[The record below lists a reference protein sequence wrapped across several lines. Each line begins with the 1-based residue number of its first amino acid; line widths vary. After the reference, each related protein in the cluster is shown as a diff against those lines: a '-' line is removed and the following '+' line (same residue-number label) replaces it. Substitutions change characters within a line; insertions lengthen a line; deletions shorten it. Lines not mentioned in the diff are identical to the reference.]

1 MIYFNPIAILH
12 KVIRMA
18 RIYYDNDADLGI
30 LEGKTIAVIGFGN
43 QGSAQAQNMRD
54 SGLDVII
61 GSRRGRGW
69 DNAEEEGFDVIPIE
83 EAAEK
88 ADIVHILIP
97 DEIQAD
103 VYKKKIEKNLKEG
116 NALMFSHGFNIRFK
130 CIEPPD
136 FVDVIMVAPK
146 GPGILVRETFLDGF
160 GTPALIA
167 IEQDYTGKAKETVL
181 ALAKAIGATRA
192 GVLETT
198 FTEETETDLFG
209 EQVDLCGGVTELI
222 KASFDTLVEN
232 GYQPELAYF
241 ETLHELKLI
250 TDLIQAGG
258 LEYMWTCV
266 SNTAEYGG
274 RTRGKRIITP
284 EVRENMK
291 EILRDIQTDKFAREW
306 INEYKSGLPNLTRMR
321 EEDKE
326 LLIEKVGA
334 RLRKMFVKK

>member
-1 MIYFNPIAILH
+1 
-12 KVIRMA
+12 MA
-18 RIYYDNDADLGI
+18 RIYYDNDADLEI
-30 LEGKTIAVIGFGN
+30 LKGKTIAVIGFGN
-43 QGSAQAQNMRD
+43 QGAAQAQNMRD
-54 SGLDVII
+54 SGLNVII
-61 GSRRGRGW
+61 GSIKDRSW
-69 DNAEEEGFDVIPIE
+69 DNAGEKGFDVMPIE

-88 ADIVHILIP
+88 AEIVHILIP

-103 VYKKKIEKNLKEG
+103 VYKEKIDKNLTEG

-130 CIEPPD
+130 CIKPPE

-146 GPGILVRETFLDGF
+146 GPGILVRQTFLDGF

-167 IEQDYTGKAKETVL
+167 VEQDYTEKAKETVL
-181 ALAKAIGATRA
+181 ALAKAVGATRA

-274 RTRGKRIITP
+274 RTRGKKIITP
-284 EVRENMK
+284 EIRENMK
-291 EILRDIQTDKFAREW
+291 KILKDIQTDKFAREW
-306 INEYKSGLPNLTRMR
+306 IDEYKSGLPNLSRMR
-321 EEDKE
+321 KEDKE
-326 LLIEKVGA
+326 LLVEEVGA
-334 RLRKMFVKK
+334 KLRKMFVKK

>member
-1 MIYFNPIAILH
+1 MT
-12 KVIRMA
+12 KV
-18 RIYYDNDADLGI
+18 YYDEDADLSA
-30 LEGKTIAVIGFGN
+30 LEGLKIAVIGYGN

-61 GSRRGRGW
+61 GSRG
-69 DNAEEEGFDVIPIE
+69 DPSFDKAKEDGFEVLPIA

-97 DEIQAD
+97 DEVQAET
-103 VYKKKIEKNLKEG
+103 YEKEIKNGLKEG
-116 NALMFSHGFNIRFK
+116 NAIMFSHGFSIRFK
-130 CIEPPD
+130 AIKPPE
-136 FVDVIMVAPK
+136 FVDVMMVAPK
-146 GPGILVRETFLDGF
+146 GPGILVRKTYQDGF

-167 IEQDYTGKAKETVL
+167 VEQNPSGKAKERIL
-181 ALAKAIGATRA
+181 AIANAIGATRA

-222 KASFDTLVEN
+222 KASFDTLVEA

-250 TDLIQAGG
+250 TDLVQEGG
-258 LEYMWTCV
+258 LGYMWRCV

-274 RTRGKRIITP
+274 RTIGKRIITDQT
-284 EVRENMK
+284 RETMK
-291 EILRDIQTDKFAREW
+291 EILADVKSDKFAQEW
-306 INEYKSGLPNLTRMR
+306 IDEYKQGLPNLSRMR
-321 EEDKE
+321 EADKE
-326 LLIEKVGA
+326 LPIEKVGTE
-334 RLRKMFVKK
+334 LRKMFRKK